1 MNIRNTVVFA
11 SSGRARI
18 RVLICFRIDG
28 NAFIDLKGLTTRN
41 ILNALR
47 FMSKLNSSIKLY
59 KHCRTSNIIIE
70 I

>member
-1 MNIRNTVVFA
+1 MNIRKTVVSA

-41 ILNALR
+41 ILNAFR
-47 FMSKLNSSIKLY
+47 FKSKLNSSIKLY
-59 KHCRTSNIIIE
+59 KQGSTSNIIIE